1 MPTRHGGILA
11 NRASIWPRNPFGA
24 AQLRRADPGRS
35 HGRSSCRTTE
45 IELLG
50 RGVLSLARL
59 QPQHWRGRR
68 TAIPL
73 VDLALGITQAR
84 QISRK
89 NVNQITLDT
98 PCRRKNPFAAIPSC
112 PTGISEENMPS
123 HPQYDVAIVGAS
135 IAGCAAAIFFGR
147 AGARVALIE
156 RDRDPAG
163 YKRLCTHY
171 IQASATPTLER
182 LGLARAIEEAG
193 GVRNDA
199 EVFTRWGWIVAP
211 SEQTIRRPAY
221 GYNIRRSDARPD
233 AAEDSGANSRCRIL
247 AGVLSSRIA
256 DQTRT
261 NLRRVGARRRRRQ
274 TGY

>member
-1 MPTRHGGILA
+1 MAYFQGNSAHSL
-11 NRASIWPRNPFGA
+11 RA
-24 AQLRRADPGRS
+24 QM
-35 HGRSSCRTTE
+35 
-45 IELLG
+45 LL
-50 RGVLSLARL
+50 
-59 QPQHWRGRR
+59 P
-68 TAIPL
+68 
-73 VDLALGITQAR
+73 
-84 QISRK
+84 SR
-89 NVNQITLDT
+89 
-98 PCRRKNPFAAIPSC
+98 PSC

-211 SEQTIRRPAY
+211 SEQTIRRPPM
-221 GYNIRRSDARPD
+221 GTTSGDLRSTRCCGRQRRKQPVS
-233 AAEDSGANSRCRIL
+233 NSCR
-247 AGVLSSRIA
+247 GSRL
-256 DQTRT
+256 T
-261 NLRRVGARRRRRQ
+261 NC
-274 TGY
+274 